1 MKALS
6 KDCRIVTILT
16 YASANSDRTS
26 KVIDTKG
33 YDAFCVIIHFG
44 TIATG
49 AVQNFYLQ
57 HADAASDADTLT
69 SGADVTGTSIAVADD
84 DDNQV
89 RYIDVVSPVKRFYQ
103 LVCNK
108 DGTNACAESATVILY
123 RNKSSVP
130 STHGEGTGTGGGAAA
145 VEGETHV
152 SPATGDE

>member
-6 KDCRIVTILT
+6 QDCRIVPILT
-16 YASANSDRTS
+16 YASANSDRVS

-33 YDAFCVIIHFG
+33 YDAFCVLIHFG
-44 TIATG
+44 TIAAS

-69 SGADVTGTSIAVADD
+69 SGADVEGTSIAVADD

-89 RYIDVVSPVKRFYQ
+89 RYIDVVSPQKRFYQ

-108 DGTNACAESATVILY
+108 DGTNACAESAVAILY
-123 RNKSSVP
+123 RNKSSLP
-130 STHGEGTGTGGGAAA
+130 ATHATGSGTSEGANA
-145 VEGETHV
+145 VEGELHV